1 MIKING
7 VLILAAATT
16 IPIAAFS
23 DSTGRPNGVAE
34 HTGTYAN
41 VLVDGKEY
49 NVEVDNFFNHVRYGE
64 LPDGRWIPVD

>member
-1 MIKING
+1 MMKING

-16 IPIAAFS
+16 MPIAAFS
-23 DSTGRPNGVAE
+23 DTTGRPNGVAK

-49 NVEVDNFFNHVRYGE
+49 NVEVDNFFNHVRCGE
-64 LPDGRWIPVD
+64 LPDRRWIPVD